1 MKMRFPVL
9 KALLIACSTV
19 AAGTAS
25 AQDANPDGEPGAGEP
40 PAQYERGPDLSNP
53 EIPKQPAP
61 PNNEKSAKKPEA
73 PPLPYHKKV
82 LLDPPKSPKAR
93 ADAMANLYALLATAE
108 NEKTGQEIAGVIER
122 FWVFGHGDTVAV
134 LMQRGSQAMAQKK
147 EDLALKFFDAV
158 VELAPDYAE
167 GWHQRAV
174 LNYSQNNFAGAMGDL
189 RRVLALD
196 PNHYKAL
203 EGLSRMLEETGQ
215 KTGALAAHRQLMAV
229 NPFWPGAKERLREL
243 EREAEGQGI

>member
-1 MKMRFPVL
+1 MKTRIPVL
-9 KALLIACSTV
+9 KALLVASSTL
-19 AAGTAS
+19 AASPAF
-25 AQDANPDGEPGAGEP
+25 AQDAAPNGELGTGQP
-40 PAQYERGPDLSNP
+40 PAQNERRPDLPDAANP
-53 EIPKQPAP
+53 DQATP
-61 PNNEKSAKKPEA
+61 PSKKNTAKKPEA

-93 ADAMANLYALLATAE
+93 ADAMANLYALLATADD
-108 NEKTGQEIAGVIER
+108 EKSGQEISGVIER
-122 FWVFGHGDTVAV
+122 FWLFGHGDTVAV

-147 EDLALKFFDAV
+147 EELALKFFDAV

-174 LNYSQNNFAGAMGDL
+174 LNYSQNNFARAMGDL

-215 KTGALAAHRQLMAV
+215 KAGALAAHRQLMAV
-229 NPFWPGAKERLREL
+229 NPFWPGANERLREL

>member
-1 MKMRFPVL
+1 MMPRIPVL
-9 KALLIACSTV
+9 KSLLVACSTIAASAAIAQV
-19 AAGTAS
+19 AA
-25 AQDANPDGEPGAGEP
+25 PDGEPGTGQP
-40 PAQYERGPDLSNP
+40 PAQNERRPGFPGQAN
-53 EIPKQPAP
+53 PKQSPAP
-61 PNNEKSAKKPEA
+61 SDKNTAQKPEA

-108 NEKTGQEIAGVIER
+108 DEKTGQEISGVIER

-147 EDLALKFFDAV
+147 EGLALKFFDAV

-215 KTGALAAHRQLMAV
+215 KAGALAAHRQLMAV